1 MLFDRIQILV
11 LHILVW
17 DNFWIQV
24 MLDVIIHA
32 HLNFMLFLDVFSPS
46 VVYFESFSTAID
58 ATNAMKIRV
67 VSMTSTNVV

>member
-11 LHILVW
+11 LQILVW

-24 MLDVIIHA
+24 MLDVTIQA

-46 VVYFESFSTAID
+46 VVFKSFSTAID